1 MTSIIIN
8 IIAVSLVLHL
18 RPNPD
23 QFCVII
29 PITTFIQ
36 KRSFDMYMLGRTSI
50 ACKVK
55 YSTLP
60 RVFDFWS
67 DCVLLVWLLFTEDI
81 SVRGGDGS
89 VLSSAPTIQANKNIK

>member
-29 PITTFIQ
+29 LITTFIQ
-36 KRSFDMYMLGRTSI
+36 KRSFDMYMLGQTPI
-50 ACKVK
+50 ACIVEH
-55 YSTLP
+55 SNSP

-67 DCVLLVWLLFTEDI
+67 DCVLLVWLLFSEDI
-81 SVRGGDGS
+81 SIRGGDRS
-89 VLSSAPTIQANKNIK
+89 VLSSAPTTQANKNSK